1 MVHLSLTRYASI
13 GFFGIGNM
21 GKHMVTHLIA
31 ANHHVTLFDTNPQ
44 ALDHFKEQ
52 KQAKIASVPQ
62 EAIANSEFIILMLPN
77 GKFVRDVCQSNI
89 FPSAKKGTFII
100 DCSTIDAR
108 TSKEMAELARSKQLS
123 FVDAPVTGATI
134 AAQKGT
140 LTFLEMAELARSKQ
154 LSFVDAP
161 VTGAT
166 IAAQKGTLTFLV
178 GGQPNDFKAVEPILG
193 NMGKNVVHVGANGS
207 GLAVKICNNLLVA
220 ISMIGTSEAM
230 NLGIKLGMN
239 KDVLAKVINSSSGQ
253 CWSSQTYNPCPDV
266 IPNVPSSND
275 YNGGFASELMAKD
288 LLIALDAAK
297 QVKALTPLTEKATE
311 LYNQLC
317 SNGLNKKDFS
327 VIFKYLNEQ

>member
-31 ANHHVTLFDTNPQ
+31 ADHRVTLFDTNPQ
-44 ALDHFKEQ
+44 ALDHFKGQ

-108 TSKEMAELARSKQLS
+108 TSK
-123 FVDAPVTGATI
+123 
-134 AAQKGT
+134 
-140 LTFLEMAELARSKQ
+140 EMAELARSKQ

>member
-31 ANHHVTLFDTNPQ
+31 ADHRVTLFDTNPQ

-52 KQAKIASVPQ
+52 KQTKIASVPQ
-62 EAIANSEFIILMLPN
+62 EAIVNSEFIILMLPN
-77 GKFVRDVCQSNI
+77 GKIVRDVCQSNI

-140 LTFLEMAELARSKQ
+140 LTFL
-154 LSFVDAP
+154 
-161 VTGAT
+161 
-166 IAAQKGTLTFLV
+166 V

-193 NMGKNVVHVGANGS
+193 NMGKNIVHVGANGS